1 MMSCPIKFYAR
12 RPLLWVIGCVL
23 VAALTLPAMAAPLP
37 LRSIVLLDRPSEAQ
51 RAGWLTAA
59 PGVDAARVPRLN
71 TPAGRALLTK
81 YLGHTIDRAM
91 LHSIRNS
98 LEAYYKSIHRPFVSI
113 DIPAQDATNG
123 ILQVVVLEAT
133 LGKVSVAGNKWFDTG
148 QYIDALH
155 LHPGMTIDEQQLD
168 DDINWLNRNQYRQAI
183 VLASRGQAVGTTDLI
198 VRTTEQFPFTV
209 TGGVSNTGTQA
220 TSLYRLNT
228 GFDWGNAFWRGDD
241 LNFNISMSPDAYLLR
256 QYTLSYTSYL
266 PWHDI
271 ISIQGSLST
280 SHPPS
285 GYVFGSSGLTGI
297 VSLRYTHFLPAL
309 GAYTHDIILG
319 YDFKSTNNNLLF
331 GGFSVFNTTSE
342 IDQFTL
348 GYGGQRPDHFGSTS
362 FEADLVVSPGG
373 LTPDNTDAAFS
384 AQQAGATANYA
395 YLHLTAERLT
405 TLPRGFTWDL
415 RGTAQLSDAT
425 LLPSEQVI
433 FGGYASVRGFEEQG
447 ATRDNGVLVENELRL
462 PPIRTGLPARLGVK
476 GVTDQLV
483 PFLFLDFGAGWNHQ
497 DFDGEASWIEL
508 SSVGPG
514 ASWQIGRY
522 LSSRLTWGIPL
533 QRYGQ
538 VGPLLGPQFAVQA
551 TF

>member
-1 MMSCPIKFYAR
+1 MIPCPIKFHAR
-12 RPLLWVIGCVL
+12 RPLLWAIGCVL
-23 VAALTLPAMAAPLP
+23 AAALTLPALAAPLP
-37 LRSIVLLDRPSEAQ
+37 LRSIVVLNQPSEAQ
-51 RAGWLTAA
+51 RAGWMHAA
-59 PGVDAARVPRLN
+59 PGIDAARISRLN
-71 TPAGRALLTK
+71 TPAGRALLVK
-81 YLGHTIDRAM
+81 FLGHTIDRAL
-91 LHSIRNS
+91 LHSIRNA
-98 LEAYYKSIHRPFVSI
+98 LEAYYKSIHYPFVSV

-123 ILQVVVLEAT
+123 TLQVVVIEAR
-133 LGKVSVAGNKWFDTG
+133 LGKVSVAGNKWFGTG

-155 LHPGMTIDEQQLD
+155 VHPGMTIDEQQLN
-168 DDINWLNRNQYRQAI
+168 DDINWLNRNQYREATI
-183 VLASRGQAVGTTDLI
+183 VAPRGPTIGTTNLI
-198 VRTTEQFPFTV
+198 VRTTEKFPFTV

-241 LNFNISMSPDAYLLR
+241 LNFNFSMSPDAYLLR
-256 QYTLSYTSYL
+256 QYSLSYTSYL

-271 ISIQGSLST
+271 FSIQGSLFT

-285 GYVFGSSGLTGI
+285 GSLFGSTGLTGI
-297 VSLRYTHFLPAL
+297 VSLRYTHMLPGL
-309 GAYTHDIILG
+309 GSYTHDVILG

-348 GYGGQRPDHFGSTS
+348 GYGGQIPDRFGSTS
-362 FEADLVVSPGG
+362 FELDLVGSPGN
-373 LTPDNTDAAFS
+373 LTPDNTNAAFN
-384 AQQAGATANYA
+384 AQQGGATANYA
-395 YLHLTAERLT
+395 YAHLIAERLT
-405 TLPRGFTWDL
+405 NLPRGFTWDL

-462 PPIRTGLPARLGVK
+462 PPIHTGLPAMLGAK

-497 DFDGEASWIEL
+497 EFDGEASWIEL

-514 ASWQIGRY
+514 VRWQISRY
-522 LSSRLTWGIPL
+522 LTSRFVWGIPL

-538 VGPLLGPQFAVQA
+538 AGPLLGPQFAVQA